1 MLEAF
6 DKNLDRITKHYL
18 ENNRK
23 SNAAL
28 AVAAEQRRRLRQ
40 QLIMDGTEFLLT
52 KYRFATIE
60 KVNDILVYDSEK
72 GVYDYGGEVIIGR
85 EIEKKYGYQVTTGI
99 VNEIKDHIIRKTGI
113 TKDKFDSD
121 LDIINVKNGLL
132 NMKTGELLPHTP
144 DYLSL
149 NQLPIRY
156 NPEAKA
162 HKFEKFL
169 SDVLYPEQI
178 RTAKEIIAY
187 TFIRKNLFQ
196 YWVVLIGNGGNGKN
210 VFIGIITGLH
220 GKKNVSNVPLAH
232 LGNLNLRFA
241 TSQLENKNVNFDTE
255 LSTKSYNDLSTL
267 KKFTDTQPIP
277 IERKGKDLYDIESW
291 AKQILSCNKLPPS
304 SDDSDARL

>member
-1 MLEAF
+1 M
-6 DKNLDRITKHYL
+6 R
-18 ENNRK
+18 
-23 SNAAL
+23 
-28 AVAAEQRRRLRQ
+28 
-40 QLIMDGTEFLLT
+40 
-52 KYRFATIE
+52 
-60 KVNDILVYDSEK
+60 
-72 GVYDYGGEVIIGR
+72 
-85 EIEKKYGYQVTTGI
+85 
-99 VNEIKDHIIRKTGI
+99 
-113 TKDKFDSD
+113 
-121 LDIINVKNGLL
+121 
-132 NMKTGELLPHTP
+132 TGELLPHTP

-149 NQLPIRY
+149 NQLPIKY
-156 NPEAKA
+156 DPEAKA
-162 HKFEKFL
+162 PKFEKFL
-169 SDVLYPEQI
+169 NDVLYPEQI

-187 TFIRKNLFQ
+187 TFIRKNIFQ

-304 SDDSDARL
+304 SDDTDARL